1 MVNLDLNI
9 RAVNTEGSEQSY
21 ISKNLVDNDLM
32 KINVLLSSA
41 NSDKDLIN
49 ANIVQTNE
57 NDPDS
62 PIDN

>member
-1 MVNLDLNI
+1 MVNFDLSI
-9 RAVNTEGSEQSY
+9 RTVNTEGSEQAY

-49 ANIVQTNE
+49 AN
-57 NDPDS
+57 DS
-62 PIDN
+62 PNQRK

>member
-9 RAVNTEGSEQSY
+9 RAVNTESSEQSY